1 MSSKKCARCE
11 KTVYPLEELKCLD
24 KIWHKGCFKC
34 QECNMTLNMK
44 TYKGFN
50 KLPYCSAHCP
60 QAKHTAVADT
70 PEAKRLAENTRI
82 QSQVKYHE
90 DFEKLKGKVTQVADD
105 PETMR
110 IRQTSKIISNVA
122 YHGEL
127 ERKNL
132 MEQRRGLLPPDRNGH
147 NDYPA
152 EKRPPRP
159 GIEPVASPTPAADH
173 FAIEQPR
180 LVGAH
185 YGADQEIA
193 YDSAQFPAPPP
204 PPPPP
209 NEDRPGRTHAS
220 RMGTE
225 YDIPANNNSPYSSKL
240 QSTVIYTSE
249 EGPVQTQPVRKVGS
263 IADYDPL
270 NDNYGSSAVG
280 YNPPQAQAYYRDA
293 APAMQRVMPSQ
304 PQMPSGRTFR
314 AMYDYVAQD
323 VDEVSFLDGDM
334 IVSCVPIDEGWMTGT
349 VQRTG
354 STGMLP
360 ANYVE
365 PVN

>member
-60 QAKHTAVADT
+60 QAKHTTVADT

-132 MEQRRGLLPPDRNGH
+132 MEQRRGLLPQDRNGH
-147 NDYPA
+147 GDSRGA
-152 EKRPPRP
+152 EQEPPP
-159 GIEPVASPTPAADH
+159 ID
-173 FAIEQPR
+173 I
-180 LVGAH
+180 
-185 YGADQEIA
+185 
-193 YDSAQFPAPPP
+193 AQFPP

-209 NEDRPGRTHAS
+209 NEERPSRTLQSVRAA
-220 RMGTE
+220 TE
-225 YDIPANNNSPYSSKL
+225 YEMPANNNSPYSSKL

-280 YNPPQAQAYYRDA
+280 YNPPQSQHYYRGP

-304 PQMPSGRTFR
+304 SHVPSGRTFR

-354 STGMLP
+354 LTGMLP

-365 PVN
+365 PIN

>member
-147 NDYPA
+147 DDYPA
-152 EKRPPRP
+152 GQCPLPPLPPFLPSSTRSP
-159 GIEPVASPTPAADH
+159 GG
-173 FAIEQPR
+173 
-180 LVGAH
+180 LVSH
-185 YGADQEIA
+185 
-193 YDSAQFPAPPP
+193 
-204 PPPPP
+204 
-209 NEDRPGRTHAS
+209 R
-220 RMGTE
+220 
-225 YDIPANNNSPYSSKL
+225 
-240 QSTVIYTSE
+240 
-249 EGPVQTQPVRKVGS
+249 
-263 IADYDPL
+263 
-270 NDNYGSSAVG
+270 
-280 YNPPQAQAYYRDA
+280 
-293 APAMQRVMPSQ
+293 RVSQ
-304 PQMPSGRTFR
+304 
-314 AMYDYVAQD
+314 
-323 VDEVSFLDGDM
+323 
-334 IVSCVPIDEGWMTGT
+334 
-349 VQRTG
+349 
-354 STGMLP
+354 
-360 ANYVE
+360 
-365 PVN
+365 

>member
-60 QAKHTAVADT
+60 QAKHTTVADT

-132 MEQRRGLLPPDRNGH
+132 MEQRRGLLPQDRNGH
-147 NDYPA
+147 GDSRGA
-152 EKRPPRP
+152 E
-159 GIEPVASPTPAADH
+159 
-173 FAIEQPR
+173 
-180 LVGAH
+180 
-185 YGADQEIA
+185 QE
-193 YDSAQFPAPPP
+193 PPP
-204 PPPPP
+204 PC
-209 NEDRPGRTHAS
+209 
-220 RMGTE
+220 
-225 YDIPANNNSPYSSKL
+225 DIAQFL
-240 QSTVIYTSE
+240 
-249 EGPVQTQPVRKVGS
+249 QTQPVRKVGS

-280 YNPPQAQAYYRDA
+280 YNAAQSQHYYRGP

-304 PQMPSGRTFR
+304 SQVPSGRTFR

-354 STGMLP
+354 ITGMLP

-365 PVN
+365 PIN